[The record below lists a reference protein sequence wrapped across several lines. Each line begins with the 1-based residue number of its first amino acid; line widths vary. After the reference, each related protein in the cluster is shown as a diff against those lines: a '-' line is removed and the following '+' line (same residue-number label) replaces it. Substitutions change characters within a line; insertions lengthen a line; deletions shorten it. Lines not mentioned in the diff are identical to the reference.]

1 MWGNKWPTGKSSVKY
16 CSRIAQKQGRKKGA
30 GRKKTGEEHE
40 TVRLLLENC
49 SCLIPIKDGALLQ
62 MCDEMEQEVH
72 VRDTVMFLEGKE
84 KLYV

>member
-1 MWGNKWPTGKSSVKY
+1 M
-16 CSRIAQKQGRKKGA
+16 IAQKQGRKKGA

-40 TVRLLLENC
+40 IVGLLLENC